1 MNLKEIFEL
10 MDKFDSSNLSEIKV
24 QIADTSVSFKKP
36 GPAPVIAAGGYMPHP
51 MMGAPVPAAHSE
63 AASSAAVPAAK
74 PGVEL
79 VTSPIVGTFYR
90 SAAPDTPAFVQEGQV
105 VDNGGTLCILEAM
118 KVMNRLEAE
127 FKCEVVKIL
136 ATNGQ
141 MVEFGT
147 PLFEVKR
154 V

>member
-10 MDKFDSSNLSEIKV
+10 MDKFDASNLSEIKV
-24 QIADTSVSFKKP
+24 SIADTSVTFRKP
-36 GPAPVIAAGGYMPHP
+36 GPAPVFTAGMMAPP
-51 MMGAPVPAAHSE
+51 MMGMPAPAAAGVPA
-63 AASSAAVPAAK
+63 PAAAHTI
-74 PGVEL
+74 PAATSGEVIS
-79 VTSPIVGTFYR
+79 SPIVGTFYR
-90 SAAPDTPAFVQEGQV
+90 SAAPDTPFFVEEGSV
-105 VDNGGTLCILEAM
+105 VENGGTLCILEAM

-127 FKCEVVKIL
+127 FKCEIVKIL

-154 V
+154 I